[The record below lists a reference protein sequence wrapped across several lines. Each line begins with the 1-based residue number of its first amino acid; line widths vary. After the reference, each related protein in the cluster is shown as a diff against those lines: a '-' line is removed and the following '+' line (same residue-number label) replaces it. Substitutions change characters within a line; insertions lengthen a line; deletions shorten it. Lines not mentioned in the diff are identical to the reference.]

1 MLAIRRACDPHGE
14 DRTNRL
20 LPVIGPEGGHAIE
33 IYIASLQAGAE
44 VVHRL
49 RHGRGAYVYL
59 IDGAASF
66 DREDVASGDAATV
79 TGQAELVIRAWQTSE
94 LVLVDVP
101 MQPWGQPRA

>member
-1 MLAIRRACDPHGE
+1 MLAIRRACDPHRE
-14 DRTNRL
+14 DHTNRL
-20 LPVIGPEGGHAIE
+20 LPVIGPEGGHLVE
-33 IYIASLQAGAE
+33 VYVASLQAGAE

-49 RHGRGAYVYL
+49 RQGRGAYVYL

-79 TGQAELVIRAWQTSE
+79 TGQAELVIRAWQISE

-101 MQPWGQPRA
+101 MHP

>member
-49 RHGRGAYVYL
+49 RQGRAAYVYVV
-59 IDGAASF
+59 DGAASF
-66 DREDVASGDAATV
+66 DREDVSTGCRPKASA
-79 TGQAELVIRAWQTSE
+79 
-94 LVLVDVP
+94 P
-101 MQPWGQPRA
+101 